1 MHNCPN
7 CGTAAVVGAGRIKTC
22 EVYSYL
28 HAEVRQGDTHNQPQ
42 HQRARRGHTGHK
54 DMCEDPSLPVS
65 SLAFVSTTRTT
76 IVAHVKHPTSTSREK
91 EANGRWYTEA
101 MIKTQQN
108 NQHDIAAAPEG
119 KK

>member
-7 CGTAAVVGAGRIKTC
+7 CGTAEVVGAGRIKTC
-22 EVYSYL
+22 EVTVTYMQKYVKATLTINHSIR
-28 HAEVRQGDTHNQPQ
+28 E
-42 HQRARRGHTGHK
+42 RRGHTGHK

-108 NQHDIAAAPEG
+108 NQHDLAAAPEG